1 MASDY
6 VETRN
11 ASLDRKDGIA
21 VLAGRSLEPNRGI
34 PLNLDWVR
42 DVRVNTSAVER
53 RTQTQA
59 ARRTVKKEWQA
70 AWLLRAI
77 TCMDLTTLSG
87 DDTDER
93 VRRLCAKGRQPIQQE
108 LVQKLGI
115 EQLGIKVAAICVY
128 HTFVETALAAL
139 EGSGIR
145 VAAVSTGFPAGLSP
159 LTERVEEIRRSVEA
173 GADEIDVVITRAH
186 VFGGRWQALY
196 DEIAAFKQACGSAHM
211 KVILGT
217 GDLLTLRNVARAS
230 LVAMMA
236 GADFI
241 KTSTGKEPTN
251 ATLPVGL
258 VMTRAIREYAQET
271 GMAVGFK
278 PAGGIRTAKQSLDWL
293 AMIKEELGD
302 SWLRAEMFRFGASGL
317 LADIERQLEH
327 FATGRYSGVQASDG
341 VGGLAEAPTTEDTE
355 EHGGGQECPP
365 HMENE
370 HCGKIRE
377 HGIRAGA
384 GGSKRGG
391 GLAGAAWTVVWT
403 LHWRLVAGS
412 GGGRVF
418 RHH

>member
-1 MASDY
+1 MRVDR
-6 VETRN
+6 RN
-11 ASLDRKDGIA
+11 HEIA
-21 VLAGRSLEPNRGI
+21 TLAGRPLIANTGI

-42 DVRVNTSAVER
+42 EVRVNTSAVER
-53 RTQTQA
+53 RTQSQV

-93 VRRLCAKGRQPIQQE
+93 VRRLCAKGRNPIQQE
-108 LVQKLGI
+108 LLQKLGI
-115 EQLGIKVAAICVY
+115 EQLDIKVGAICVY
-128 HTFVETALAAL
+128 HTFVETALHAL
-139 EGSGIR
+139 EGSGIP

-159 LTERVEEIRRSVEA
+159 LAERVAEIRRSVET
-173 GADEIDVVITRAH
+173 GAHEIDVVITRAH

-211 KVILGT
+211 KVILGA

-230 LVAMMA
+230 VVAMMA

-258 VMTRAIREYAQET
+258 VMVRAIREYAEQT

-293 AMIKEELGD
+293 AMMKEELGE
-302 SWLRAEMFRFGASGL
+302 SWMRAELFRFGASGL
-317 LADIERQLEH
+317 LGDIERQLEH
-327 FATGRYSGVQASDG
+327 YATGRYSAEYRHP
-341 VGGLAEAPTTEDTE
+341 LA
-355 EHGGGQECPP
+355 
-365 HMENE
+365 
-370 HCGKIRE
+370 
-377 HGIRAGA
+377 
-384 GGSKRGG
+384 
-391 GLAGAAWTVVWT
+391 
-403 LHWRLVAGS
+403 
-412 GGGRVF
+412 
-418 RHH
+418 